1 MRAEVVVVA
10 AAPTTITTTTTTTPP
25 PPAPTPPQTP
35 LAGPAFIGAELG
47 HRFGFGLF
55 AIEYPGYGVC
65 ALEDGQTKNQETGP
79 SEAAVFEA
87 AEALLTHFEAGKVG
101 RQTQRAGEDDGEGEG
116 EGEGEGKV
124 APQVGGGQGHDRP
137 RRGGG
142 ATILVGQ
149 SIGCAVAVEM
159 ARRGF
164 GERMVLISPFT
175 CIADMASALFPFLKP
190 ALQVAPWLVRDKLDN
205 AARVPELR
213 RDLPVL
219 ILHGDQD
226 EVVPVAQGRALAK
239 LLEDTRASE
248 GKGMEKGKGK
258 VSHKGAREVCAEF
271 ACGGWWHWRCGDPV
285 TGDGGRHGRG
295 AWRCKHDH
303 TTIRP
308 HDHTTIRPYD
318 HTTTRP
324 HDHTTTRPY
333 DHTTTRPYDR
343 TTIRPLTG
351 TLHGTP
357 QGADVAGVADSKYM
371 EIPGAGHNNLFD
383 NGARMEH
390 MMEVL
395 GHFCAAGVLS
405 K

>member
-1 MRAEVVVVA
+1 MGAAPSWRLGRIELFTWSPRPSRLRPSYSSTATATSWDGVRAADVVVA

-101 RQTQRAGEDDGEGEG
+101 RQTQRAGEDDGEG

-258 VSHKGAREVCAEF
+258 
-271 ACGGWWHWRCGDPV
+271 
-285 TGDGGRHGRG
+285 
-295 AWRCKHDH
+295 
-303 TTIRP
+303 
-308 HDHTTIRPYD
+308 
-318 HTTTRP
+318 
-324 HDHTTTRPY
+324 
-333 DHTTTRPYDR
+333 
-343 TTIRPLTG
+343 
-351 TLHGTP
+351 
-357 QGADVAGVADSKYM
+357 GADVAGVADSKYM